1 MTWRITISSLNHC
14 NGNCN
19 CNCDCNGELV
29 PTGLTRAL
37 GAAVDAQQ
45 FVQGY
50 ADAIGGALDD
60 AGVGGALEAAGVEH
74 ATWESAKPADG
85 LDGVPEGD
93 AAQRVVGQSYRQ
105 FAAFLKSV
113 GFDKTKLDGRVA
125 LVGGR
130 PAWVASSDAAAA
142 SSSADVT
149 VDVEPKKG
157 GCCVLS

>member
-1 MTWRITISSLNHC
+1 MTVAWGLSS
-14 NGNCN
+14 
-19 CNCDCNGELV
+19 
-29 PTGLTRAL
+29 AL
-37 GAAVDAQQ
+37 GAAVGAQQ

-50 ADAIGGALDD
+50 ADAIGGAL
-60 AGVGGALEAAGVEH
+60 ATCESAA
-74 ATWESAKPADG
+74 WESAKPADG
-85 LDGVPEGD
+85 LEGVPEGD

-113 GFDKTKLDGRVA
+113 GFDKTKLDGRVDI
-125 LVGGR
+125 VGGR